1 MSTAGEKAMAL
12 VDGQLAPADLPDL
25 VEELARNAPL
35 VAEVQEYLALS
46 RNRLASPFAAMGE
59 EPVPGR
65 LVDAIMQAPA
75 PAPIVAPAGQPLLAR
90 VLAWLRG
97 SYRVPAWSLAAAPA
111 LAALMMVAVWWAAPA
126 PGRGPL
132 LEADLG
138 PALERTESGKD
149 ASLGTVRPVLTFHSK
164 AAGWCR
170 QFDVRHTSRQVSH
183 ALACRGAD
191 GRWEVVA
198 STPPARTGL
207 TPAGSDRRRAID
219 DLAASMMRGDPL
231 SPADETKVIGGGW
244 RRL

>member
-1 MSTAGEKAMAL
+1 MSTASEKAMAL

-25 VEELARNAPL
+25 VQELARNAPL
-35 VAEVQEYLALS
+35 VAELQEYLALS
-46 RNRLASPFAAMGE
+46 PSRLASAFAAKGE

-65 LVDAIMQAPA
+65 LLDAVMSAPA
-75 PAPIVAPAGQPLLAR
+75 PAPAPAGQPLFAL

-111 LAALMMVAVWWAAPA
+111 LAALMMLLAVWWVAPV

-149 ASLGTVRPVLTFHSK
+149 APLGAVRPVLTFHSK

-183 ALACRGAD
+183 ALACRGTA

-198 STPPARTGL
+198 STPPARAGI
-207 TPAGSDRRRAID
+207 TPAGSDRRKAIN
-219 DLAASMMRGDPL
+219 DLAAAMMRGDPL

-244 RRL
+244 QQL